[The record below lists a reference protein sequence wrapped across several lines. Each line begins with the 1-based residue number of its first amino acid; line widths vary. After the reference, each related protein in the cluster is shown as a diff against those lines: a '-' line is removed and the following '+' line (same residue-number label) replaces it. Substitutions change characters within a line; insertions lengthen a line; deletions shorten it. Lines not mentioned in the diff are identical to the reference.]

1 MLDGTVRAV
10 DRSSGE
16 TLWTFSSGGPLVQ
29 AHRSGADGS
38 DTRGDTDG
46 VAIRGR
52 TNPTVF
58 PGIDG
63 SLYAY
68 AVDEASA
75 DGSGSGAL
83 HGEVSRL
90 PVTARQL
97 VEASPSVTRD
107 GGVVMGTRRSVVFAV
122 DRRTGELLRSF
133 DTDGTVVH
141 GGNDEGFFLSNDPI
155 AAEPEPTRDAFYIGR
170 TEYVVRSVDSSTGQ
184 ERWNVTY
191 GEVTP
196 LTSTEGGGGGGGGP
210 LFLRRG
216 DGDAAGT
223 AGGDADAG
231 SDGSPPRLE
240 WGPGNAVRAS
250 YDGASSSG
258 GGAGRDAWIAHMP
271 STPVAAYDG
280 RTGRVV
286 KGGSPFEGG
295 TAGGDILVGAHG
307 GGLFALP
314 STDGGSARGLSLQ
327 PPGDSSLGTVGALVP
342 VAVSPT
348 PSDDDWACIPEK
360 LWDDALTPGGLDS
373 FLALH
378 GGGAASRTDG
388 SRYLLTPLQRVM
400 GSPVGAA
407 AVVTVAVGFGTFAS
421 HAASIARRKRRG
433 GSNGG
438 SNGSKRGSRGKNRGR
453 RNKGKGGAG
462 GAGRGG
468 DDAIDD
474 EVADEVPRM
483 ANRGDSGGFP
493 GASPEPLRSDS
504 GAVRVGRLS
513 VGPGILGYGS
523 CGTIVFEG
531 ELDGRPV
538 AVKRLL
544 AQFHE
549 LARAELATLISSD
562 EHPNV
567 LRCFAMEEDADFVY
581 VALERCSSAL
591 ASVVDG
597 GSMGTGVDLATKDGD
612 AFDLVDPSTG
622 RPTPEGMTLMRDVCE
637 GLHALHSRGIVHRDL
652 KPQNVLITPQRR
664 GKLADMGLAKRLGV
678 GVGSDASFETH
689 LAGVGGTDHGGG
701 LAGSGT
707 AGWQA
712 PERLLRGKQARSV
725 DTFALGC
732 LMHYCLTGGEHP
744 FGERYERDANVIKG
758 DANLASV
765 RRVPEAADIIG
776 KLIARDA
783 DARPS
788 AAEVLSHP
796 FWWSDAKKLA
806 FLVDVSDRVEM
817 EDREVGGRRLLS
829 LLERDA
835 MKNAL
840 GGGEWVPK
848 LDPSLLENL
857 GRYRKYNAAAVR
869 DLLRVIRNK
878 MSHFRELPAK
888 VQATVGSPPD
898 AFYQY
903 FASRFPGLLLHAYA
917 FAARECAH
925 ESMFRRYFFPH
936 EEDTRCSGEA
946 LASLERASAAVAAK
960 AAERAARR
968 DATNDQTSVEYPVRP
983 GEPDCVFW
991 IKTGRCKFGA
1001 GCKFNHPSGLHG

>member
-1 MLDGTVRAV
+1 MLTL
-10 DRSSGE
+10 E
-16 TLWTFSSGGPLVQ
+16 TL
-29 AHRSGADGS
+29 
-38 DTRGDTDG
+38 
-46 VAIRGR
+46 
-52 TNPTVF
+52 
-58 PGIDG
+58 
-63 SLYAY
+63 
-68 AVDEASA
+68 SA
-75 DGSGSGAL
+75 TTHA
-83 HGEVSRL
+83 
-90 PVTARQL
+90 T
-97 VEASPSVTRD
+97 
-107 GGVVMGTRRSVVFAV
+107 
-122 DRRTGELLRSF
+122 
-133 DTDGTVVH
+133 
-141 GGNDEGFFLSNDPI
+141 I
-155 AAEPEPTRDAFYIGR
+155 
-170 TEYVVRSVDSSTGQ
+170 
-184 ERWNVTY
+184 
-191 GEVTP
+191 
-196 LTSTEGGGGGGGGP
+196 
-210 LFLRRG
+210 
-216 DGDAAGT
+216 
-223 AGGDADAG
+223 
-231 SDGSPPRLE
+231 
-240 WGPGNAVRAS
+240 
-250 YDGASSSG
+250 
-258 GGAGRDAWIAHMP
+258 
-271 STPVAAYDG
+271 
-280 RTGRVV
+280 
-286 KGGSPFEGG
+286 
-295 TAGGDILVGAHG
+295 
-307 GGLFALP
+307 
-314 STDGGSARGLSLQ
+314 RGLSLEFE
-327 PPGDSSLGTVGALVP
+327 VP
-342 VAVSPT
+342 V
-348 PSDDDWACIPEK
+348 K
-360 LWDDALTPGGLDS
+360 GRALRTGLILADRAQL
-373 FLALH
+373 LALRRAGTLGDKKH
-378 GGGAASRTDG
+378 LAFCTQFANEPVKSRSSDVENLREGVVRFNSPRLPVAITTESVLIDVARSEDRLDAEARLRNCLLGQGVLYLDVTMQQGDLLGQRNQARFEADNRSGGRLASPR
-388 SRYLLTPLQRVM
+388 
-400 GSPVGAA
+400 A
-407 AVVTVAVGFGTFAS
+407 
-421 HAASIARRKRRG
+421 
-433 GSNGG
+433 
-438 SNGSKRGSRGKNRGR
+438 GK
-453 RNKGKGGAG
+453 
-462 GAGRGG
+462 
-468 DDAIDD
+468 IDD

-483 ANRGDSGGFP
+483 VNRGDSGGFP

-597 GSMGTGVDLATKDGD
+597 GSMGVGLDLATKDGD
-612 AFDLVDPSTG
+612 AFDLVDPGTG
-622 RPTPEGMTLMRDVCE
+622 RPTSEGMTLMRDVCE

-732 LMHYCLTGGEHP
+732 LIHYCLTGGEHP

-788 AAEVLSHP
+788 SAEVLLHP
-796 FWWSDAKKLA
+796 FWWSDAKKLT
-806 FLVDVSDRVEM
+806 FLSDVSDRVEM
-817 EDREVGGRRLLS
+817 EDREVGGKRLLGS
-829 LLERDA
+829 LERDA

-898 AFYQY
+898 AFYRY
-903 FASRFPGLLLHAYA
+903 FATRFPGLLLHAYA

>member
-1 MLDGTVRAV
+1 M
-10 DRSSGE
+10 
-16 TLWTFSSGGPLVQ
+16 
-29 AHRSGADGS
+29 
-38 DTRGDTDG
+38 
-46 VAIRGR
+46 GR
-52 TNPTVF
+52 D
-58 PGIDG
+58 PG
-63 SLYAY
+63 
-68 AVDEASA
+68 
-75 DGSGSGAL
+75 
-83 HGEVSRL
+83 
-90 PVTARQL
+90 
-97 VEASPSVTRD
+97 RD
-107 GGVVMGTRRSVVFAV
+107 
-122 DRRTGELLRSF
+122 D
-133 DTDGTVVH
+133 
-141 GGNDEGFFLSNDPI
+141 
-155 AAEPEPTRDAFYIGR
+155 
-170 TEYVVRSVDSSTGQ
+170 
-184 ERWNVTY
+184 
-191 GEVTP
+191 
-196 LTSTEGGGGGGGGP
+196 
-210 LFLRRG
+210 
-216 DGDAAGT
+216 
-223 AGGDADAG
+223 AGGDD
-231 SDGSPPRLE
+231 E
-240 WGPGNAVRAS
+240 
-250 YDGASSSG
+250 
-258 GGAGRDAWIAHMP
+258 
-271 STPVAAYDG
+271 
-280 RTGRVV
+280 
-286 KGGSPFEGG
+286 E
-295 TAGGDILVGAHG
+295 
-307 GGLFALP
+307 LP
-314 STDGGSARGLSLQ
+314 
-327 PPGDSSLGTVGALVP
+327 
-342 VAVSPT
+342 
-348 PSDDDWACIPEK
+348 
-360 LWDDALTPGGLDS
+360 
-373 FLALH
+373 
-378 GGGAASRTDG
+378 
-388 SRYLLTPLQRVM
+388 
-400 GSPVGAA
+400 
-407 AVVTVAVGFGTFAS
+407 
-421 HAASIARRKRRG
+421 
-433 GSNGG
+433 
-438 SNGSKRGSRGKNRGR
+438 
-453 RNKGKGGAG
+453 
-462 GAGRGG
+462 
-468 DDAIDD
+468 
-474 EVADEVPRM
+474 DEVP
-483 ANRGDSGGFP
+483 
-493 GASPEPLRSDS
+493 GATADLPKRERPEPSLVRSDS
-504 GAVRVGRLS
+504 GAVRVGRLT

-562 EHPNV
+562 AHPNV
-567 LRCFAMEEDADFVY
+567 LRFFAMEEDADFVY
-581 VALERCSSAL
+581 VALERCVSAL

-597 GSMGTGVDLATKDGD
+597 GSMGTGLDLATKAGD

-652 KPQNVLITPQRR
+652 KPQNVLVTPQRR

-678 GVGSDASFETH
+678 GVGSDVSFETH
-689 LAGVGGTDHGGG
+689 LAGVGGTDHHH
-701 LAGSGT
+701 AGSGT

-758 DANLASV
+758 NANLAKV
-765 RRVPEAADIIG
+765 GHMPEAADLIG

-788 AAEVLSHP
+788 SAEVLLHP
-796 FWWSDAKKLA
+796 FWWSDAKKLT
-806 FLVDVSDRVEM
+806 FLSDVSDRVEM
-817 EDREVGGRRLLS
+817 EDREVGGKRLLGS
-829 LLERDA
+829 LERDA

-898 AFYQY
+898 AFYRY
-903 FASRFPGLLLHAYA
+903 FASRFPGLLLHAYS
-917 FAARECAH
+917 FAKRECAH

-968 DATNDQTSVEYPVRP
+968 EATNDRTSVEYPVRP